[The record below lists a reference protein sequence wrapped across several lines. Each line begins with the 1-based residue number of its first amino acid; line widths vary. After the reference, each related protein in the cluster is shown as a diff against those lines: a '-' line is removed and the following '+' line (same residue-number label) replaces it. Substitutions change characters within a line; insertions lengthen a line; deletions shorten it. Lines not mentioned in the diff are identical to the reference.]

1 MYILGMSG
9 IRSNRKNF
17 VLGVINGI
25 LFNFAFA
32 ITGSET
38 ILPVF
43 VSTLTGSGLLIGLA
57 GSMQKALWPMPQ
69 IFMAHYLEGRKFTK
83 FVYTYTAY
91 IRTAA
96 MFLMG
101 FVILW
106 KPPFII
112 PVFFILLFTYF
123 TAGGMSGI
131 SFMEIIGKTI
141 SKKRLTAFWGLR
153 QAGGGLLAILGGIYV
168 KFILSEVPYPK
179 DYAILFLTAGFVVAI
194 ALVSFIIADE
204 PPSENQQRTS
214 QFGVFLKNGFGFL
227 AEDRNFKC
235 LFVYKTL
242 MGIAMGPIPF
252 YSLFAIRHMGA
263 NPSDIG
269 FFISVQM
276 AGLILSNILWESIA
290 KKKVKYILIITA
302 FCTILQPILAYA
314 ALHLNMMLLLYIV
327 FFLIGFTIS
336 GLRVGVLTY
345 MLHIAPEGNRPTY
358 VGLLN
363 TFTAPILFYPMLNGV
378 LIDAFTFLP
387 TFIISGSISVVA
399 IFMIIRAD

>member
-1 MYILGMSG
+1 MKDV
-9 IRSNRKNF
+9 RHNKKNF
-17 VLGVINGI
+17 VLGIVNGI

-101 FVILW
+101 FVVLW
-106 KPPFII
+106 KPSFVL
-112 PVFFILLFTYF
+112 PVFFVLLFTYLI
-123 TAGGMSGI
+123 AGGMSGI

-141 SKKRLTAFWGLR
+141 SKKRLTSFWGLR
-153 QAGGGLLAILGGIYV
+153 QAGGGVLAILGGIYV
-168 KFILSEVPYPK
+168 KFILSEVPYPTN
-179 DYAILFLTAGFVVAI
+179 YALLFLTAGFVVAI
-194 ALVSFIIADE
+194 ALLSFIIADE
-204 PPSENQQRTS
+204 PPSENQQRTA
-214 QFGVFLKNGFGFL
+214 QFGVFLRNGFGFL
-227 AEDRNFKC
+227 SRDRNFKY
-235 LFVYKTL
+235 LFVYKIL

-252 YSLFAIRHMGA
+252 YSLFAIRHMNVQA
-263 NPSDIG
+263 PDIG

-276 AGLILSNILWESIA
+276 AGLILSNALWESIA
-290 KKKVKYILIITA
+290 RKKVKYILIITA
-302 FCTILQPILAYA
+302 FCTILQPILAYL
-314 ALHLNMMLLLYIV
+314 ALYSKMLFLLYIV
-327 FFLIGFTIS
+327 FFLIGLTIS

-358 VGLLN
+358 MGLLN
-363 TFTAPILFYPMLNGV
+363 TFTAPFLFYPMLNGV
-378 LIDAFTFLP
+378 LIDSFTFLP
-387 TFIISGSISVVA
+387 TFIISGSISILA
-399 IFMIIRAD
+399 IFMIVRAD